1 MKKLLLILGVTLGLT
16 CVAGN
21 SIGNGTSDYSAELNA
36 RVKNPDQGKGKGE
49 KGQQPKQQQGKTKEA
64 PKQQGKTKE
73 APKQQQQNKKQESKP
88 QSNKK
93 PSNQS
98 DKGNNKLGKQ
108 QGNKA
113 EKGNDKGNNK
123 GVFKGNKAKGSPSN
137 SKQAKGPKRN
147 FKHPYKYDSPGI
159 WYSYGKN
166 KGFYYGRNYGQWRS
180 AQARNKHKHFHP
192 VYEYE
197 ALTVFSILVERNVFL
212 ITQTDHKFVFLRT
225 RLRERRDAGLITV
238 VYYEDNLRRIETLE
252 RRRETVEL
260 SLSVHL

>member
-1 MKKLLLILGVTLGLT
+1 MKKILLILGATLGLT

-21 SIGNGTSDYSAELNA
+21 SIENGASNYSAELNT
-36 RVKNPDQGKGKGE
+36 RIKRPDQGKGKGE
-49 KGQQPKQQQGKTKEA
+49 KGQQAKQQQGKTKEA
-64 PKQQGKTKE
+64 PKQQ
-73 APKQQQQNKKQESKP
+73 KQIKVQPQKRQEVKP

-93 PSNQS
+93 PSHQS
-98 DKGNNKLGKQ
+98 DKGNNKAFKQ

-113 EKGNDKGNNK
+113 DKGNDKGNNK
-123 GVFKGNKAKGSPSN
+123 DVFKGNKAKGSPSN
-137 SKQAKGPKRN
+137 SKQAKGPKHN
-147 FKHPYKYDSPGI
+147 FKHPYKYNSPGI
-159 WYSYGKN
+159 WYSYGNN

-197 ALTVFSILVERNVFL
+197 ALTVFSILIDRNVFL
-212 ITQTDHKFVFLRT
+212 IDQMDHKFVFLRT

-238 VYYEDNLRRIETLE
+238 VYYEENLRRIDVLE
-252 RRRETVEL
+252 RRHSAVEL